1 MPTAPLVRVVARDR
15 SGPGLRLRL
24 HQLAFGL
31 PIAEDAVTNRD
42 GTSDRIYHFPPGSV
56 LGMVW
61 SRRTCLGRMRRVLA
75 VVEAPRLSGGDRRPL
90 PGVRP
95 GVIVHA
101 TLTEFGPAGS
111 VGTSGDVDRMI
122 ELIDRVRAAG
132 LEPAHVPARYWA
144 AAAGRIMFGRPL
156 PGLPRFGPADHRRPA

>member
-15 SGPGLRLRL
+15 SDPGLRLR
-24 HQLAFGL
+24 HQAAFGL

-42 GTSDRIYHFPPGSV
+42 GTSDRIYHITPGSV

-61 SRRTCLGRMRRVLA
+61 SRRTSLGRMRRVLA
-75 VVEAPRLSGGDRRPL
+75 VVEAPRLPGDDRRPL

-111 VGTSGDVDRMI
+111 VAASGDVDRMI
-122 ELIDRVRAAG
+122 ELIDRVRVAS

-144 AAAGRIMFGRPL
+144 AAAGRIMFGRSL

>member
-1 MPTAPLVRVVARDR
+1 VSKAPLVRIVTRDR

-24 HQLAFGL
+24 HRVAFGV
-31 PIAEDAVTNRD
+31 PIVEDAVPNRD
-42 GTSDRIYHFPPGSV
+42 GTSDRIYHFAPGSV
-56 LGMVW
+56 FAMVW

-75 VVEAPRLSGGDRRPL
+75 VVEAPRLSGGERRPL

-111 VGTSGDVDRMI
+111 VAASGDVDRML

-132 LEPAHVPARYWA
+132 LEPARVPARYWA

-156 PGLPRFGPADHRRPA
+156 PGLPRLGPTDRRRRA